1 MKLIYNFLVL
11 LFVREA
17 FGAVARKP
25 PAFSNPV
32 YSNAYL
38 PAAMQVIFHAVDQLK
53 IIQAEKTMETTSI
66 ASTSSSI
73 SSTSTF
79 VQMNEPTTMGII
91 DDDDNTKETEIMEMA
106 ETVTKSFNNKNEE
119 KLYYNVEY
127 PTTTLGSSIIDDE
140 HQELP
145 ESHEETPEMNY
156 ATPETNYE
164 KAEMVEKEDTIEM
177 NQELPEINEEESNI
191 DSKDLTSS
199 TTTTTTT
206 NTKVSVE
213 NQPSIDSI
221 VEGIYEILKPT
232 STDIYEDGYD
242 EYNENLKKEK
252 IEEENDENRF
262 MMLGE
267 KVTQVPRPSLSNYLK
282 RAKVEPRASLVQLAS
297 LYDALGKDARK
308 QGYGKY
314 FGYSKEVLQVLETSS
329 EGGIGPQLKTLL
341 DKLLERNELTRE
353 DAKNKTNMVIRDL
366 QDPASELSKDLR
378 NLLPLRFS
386 S

>member
-1 MKLIYNFLVL
+1 MKPIYNFLIL
-11 LFVREA
+11 LFLREA

-53 IIQAEKTMETTSI
+53 IIQADKTTETTSI
-66 ASTSSSI
+66 TSSSSSSTSS
-73 SSTSTF
+73 T
-79 VQMNEPTTMGII
+79 VQINEPTTII
-91 DDDDNTKETEIMEMA
+91 DDNIKETEIMEMA
-106 ETVTKSFNNKNEE
+106 ETVTESSNSKSEE
-119 KLYYNVEY
+119 KLYKVEY
-127 PTTTLGSSIIDDE
+127 QTTLGSLFGDQ

-145 ESHEETPEMNY
+145 EAHEETPEMNY

-164 KAEMVEKEDTIEM
+164 KAEMAEEDTVEM

-191 DSKDLTSS
+191 DSKDLPSS
-199 TTTTTTT
+199 TTTTT
-206 NTKVSVE
+206 NKISLE

-242 EYNENLKKEK
+242 EYNENLKIDK
-252 IEEENDENRF
+252 IEEEDDENRF
-262 MMLGE
+262 TMLGE

-314 FGYSKEVLQVLETSS
+314 FGYSKEVLQVLETSA
-329 EGGIGPQLKTLL
+329 EGGLGSQLKKLL
-341 DKLLERNELTRE
+341 DKILERNELTRE
-353 DAKNKTNMVIRDL
+353 DAKNKTNMIIRDL
-366 QDPASELSKDLR
+366 QEPASEISKDLR